1 MKDRNNRLMTIRRM
15 INSRNIS
22 SQEELLDML
31 RKQGFNMTQ
40 ATLSRDL
47 KYLKVAKMPD
57 SDRGY
62 IYMLAER
69 NLNKPSGND
78 DISISGFVSIDFARD
93 MAIMKTLPGHASSIA
108 YAIDNMNS
116 YEVAG
121 TVAGDDTVLVIPRD
135 GVAKKD
141 ILNLL
146 KNRIS
151 GFNERMKN

>member
-1 MKDRNNRLMTIRRM
+1 MTIRRM